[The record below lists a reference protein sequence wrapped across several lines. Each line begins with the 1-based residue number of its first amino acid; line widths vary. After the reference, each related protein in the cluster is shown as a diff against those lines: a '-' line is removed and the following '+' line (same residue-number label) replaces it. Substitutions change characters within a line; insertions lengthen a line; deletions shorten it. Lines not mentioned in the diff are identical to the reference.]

1 MNSIIRKY
9 SPNVPLGFFLNIHPY
24 CKVSGNWGQYKK
36 NDSNN
41 AETSLLSFYNIYIL
55 GG

>member
-1 MNSIIRKY
+1 MIDRRVQLVAY
-9 SPNVPLGFFLNIHPY
+9 STHTCIAKLAEIGDTT
-24 CKVSGNWGQYKK
+24 KK

-41 AETSLLSFYNIYIL
+41 AETSLLSFYDICIL